1 MQDPKVALLL
11 VVFACVACGPDGQEP
26 TGDPTL
32 STDPSDPPATFDTND
47 SDDTTG
53 PKEPTTG
60 GTSGHDDTTG
70 TTAAGTT
77 STTDLDTTTATTTEP
92 TTGGSEMVTIYDIQ
106 EGKISDQ
113 TQVLLT
119 GVVVTSPVFFG
130 KNGDGNFFVAEQPGG
145 EFSGIQV
152 YVYADV
158 AAELDSEG
166 KLPNVG
172 DVLDLE
178 GLYQEFFGNSE
189 LYLEVAVDLTIT
201 GSAVPVAAVVV
212 AADVAT
218 QGAKA
223 ENYEGCLVQIDGAT
237 VTAPVVDF
245 GQFTVDD
252 ALIVDDL
259 FFVPTPGPKPPM
271 GTQFTALVGLMA
283 YNFEEFKL
291 NPRSCADLQGWGDC
305 P

>member
-1 MQDPKVALLL
+1 MQDPKFALLL
-11 VVFACVACGPDGQEP
+11 VVFACAACGPDKEP
-26 TGDPTL
+26 TVDPTL

-53 PKEPTTG
+53 PEEPTTG
-60 GTSGHDDTTG
+60 GTSGLDDTTG

-77 STTDLDTTTATTTEP
+77 STTELETTTTATEP
-92 TTGGSEMVTIYDIQ
+92 TGGGDMVTIYDIQ
-106 EGKISDQ
+106 RGEVDDQ
-113 TQVLLT
+113 TQVQLT
-119 GVVVTSPVFFG
+119 GVVVTSPVFFDNNDG
-130 KNGDGNFFVAEQPGG
+130 GNFFVAEQPGG

-172 DVLDLE
+172 DVLDLA
-178 GLYQEFFGNSE
+178 GLYQEFFDNSE
-189 LYLEVAVDLTIT
+189 LFLEGADGLTIT
-201 GSAVPVAAVVV
+201 GSAVPVASVVA

-218 QGAKA
+218 AGAKA

-252 ALIVDDL
+252 ALIVDDV
-259 FFVPTPGPKPPM
+259 FFVPIPGPKPPSRR
-271 GTQFTALVGLMA
+271 T
-283 YNFEEFKL
+283 
-291 NPRSCADLQGWGDC
+291 
-305 P
+305 